1 VFAATTMF
9 AMGAGALQTWTAWH
23 LAHPS
28 VRRWQWFLGL
38 GLFSQFAFTR
48 LKNVA
53 ARTAHIKQAM
63 REDTWTVTPRST
75 PAPQPQSVP
84 RQEPGLVQPEDAVP
98 RHRRERAA
106 VRSELARGH
115 GRRGHRV
122 SVVRGRRHRPAH
134 RPAGRRSGGVARE

>member
-1 VFAATTMF
+1 MF
-9 AMGAGALQTWTAWH
+9 AMGAGVLQTWTAWH

-75 PAPQPQSVP
+75 PAPHPQPVP
-84 RQEPGLVQPEDAVP
+84 RQEPGMVQPEEAAQRP
-98 RHRRERAA
+98 GLERAA
-106 VRSELARGH
+106 VRSHQSPGR
-115 GRRGHRV
+115 GRRGHRQ
-122 SVVRGRRHRPAH
+122 SVVVGGLRHRSAH
-134 RPAGRRSGGVARE
+134 RTTARRSGGVGGE